1 MQTEES
7 KDGYKVKNNI
17 QHLSTNKKRIQ
28 KEMQHF
34 EKNVKKIELTE
45 DQIALIQNKELNASE
60 NLMKSIKK
68 SIMKINELVLKFKE
82 PRGLIKLKEINEEN
96 KSGKK
101 RNKSKMYRNK
111 IKSSQYEIARS
122 IVLGEQEDYSD
133 LVNKLEENL
142 ERKIKLSKN
151 K

>member
-1 MQTEES
+1 
-7 KDGYKVKNNI
+7 
-17 QHLSTNKKRIQ
+17 
-28 KEMQHF
+28 
-34 EKNVKKIELTE
+34 
-45 DQIALIQNKELNASE
+45 
-60 NLMKSIKK
+60 
-68 SIMKINELVLKFKE
+68 MKINELVLKFKE
-82 PRGLIKLKEINEEN
+82 PRGLIKLKEINREN
-96 KSGKK
+96 KNGKR

-133 LVNKLEENL
+133 LVNILEKNL